1 MDTVRKRLLTKE
13 DWKRIE
19 DAIPYWRDM
28 VVRDILIEKGV
39 DPDQIEVRSDI
50 DIPEQEELFE

>member
-1 MDTVRKRLLTKE
+1 
-13 DWKRIE
+13 
-19 DAIPYWRDM
+19 M